1 MRKKLARLNF
11 SGAKGVVY
19 LSRDYRVVYNPQAI
33 ELRSVE
39 KEHRVTTDETP
50 GDKEI
55 VSK

>member
-1 MRKKLARLNF
+1 MRKKLTRLNF